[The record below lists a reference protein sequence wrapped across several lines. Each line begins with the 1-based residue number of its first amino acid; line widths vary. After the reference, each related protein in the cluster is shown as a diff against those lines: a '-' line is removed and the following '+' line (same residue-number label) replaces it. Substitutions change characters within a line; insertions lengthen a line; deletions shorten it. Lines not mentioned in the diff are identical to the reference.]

1 MRESLGATKPKGRVK
16 AKAALLGGL
25 GGIPGRL
32 AGAHHRP
39 VWTLPTLK
47 SGGARAY
54 TLGPERW

>member
-1 MRESLGATKPKGRVK
+1 MRKSLGATKPKGRVK
-16 AKAALLGGL
+16 AKAPPGGL
-25 GGIPGRL
+25 GGIPGLL

-39 VWTLPTLK
+39 VWTLPMLK